1 MKNLAVILDPAH
13 GSNVAGKGSPDGIKG
28 NKSSKY
34 YFREYQWSREFC
46 KYYLE
51 PTLKRHDIQVFY
63 TVDPNNEY
71 EPGLRNRVQMT
82 NKIIKDHPD
91 IHFIFLS
98 PHVNAAGDAKEYKV
112 ATGWSIYT
120 TKGENNSDILA
131 DCIMTEAEA
140 NLPLLNKKIRKYKNE
155 YLKKDVEE
163 NFTVIYGANCPAVL
177 TENFFQDCKSD
188 ILWLKSNEGK
198 EVLCEIHV
206 DGILNY
212 FKLKFPNEI

>member
-13 GSNVAGKGSPDGIKG
+13 GSNIAGKCSPDALKG

-51 PTLKRHDIQVFY
+51 PTLKSHGIQVFY

-82 NKIIKDHPD
+82 NKIIKDHPG

-120 TKGENNSDILA
+120 SKSENNSDILA
-131 DCIMTEAEA
+131 DCI
-140 NLPLLNKKIRKYKNE
+140 IR
-155 YLKKDVEE
+155 
-163 NFTVIYGANCPAVL
+163 
-177 TENFFQDCKSD
+177 
-188 ILWLKSNEGK
+188 
-198 EVLCEIHV
+198 
-206 DGILNY
+206 
-212 FKLKFPNEI
+212 

>member
-13 GSNVAGKGSPDGIKG
+13 GSNVAGKGSPDALKG
-28 NKSSKY
+28 NKSSEY
-34 YFREYQWSREFC
+34 YFREYHWSREFC

-51 PTLKRHDIQVFY
+51 PTLKNHGIQVFY

-120 TKGENNSDILA
+120 SKGENNSDILA

-188 ILWLKSNEGK
+188 IHWLKSNEGK
-198 EVLCEIHV
+198 EVLCKIHV